1 MFAET
6 VSVQIKTKNFEV
18 FSKQKKLD
26 FETDSTIEIYKIA
39 KILLAELKMNYFIR
53 LVGVRVDNLVEKE
66 SMQTSLFMQNTE
78 TKQNKLDKVVDMLKE
93 KYGYNLVTRASKI
106 NVDDIL
112 NCRSNKEE

>member
-1 MFAET
+1 M
-6 VSVQIKTKNFEV
+6 
-18 FSKQKKLD
+18 
-26 FETDSTIEIYKIA
+26 
-39 KILLAELKMNYFIR
+39 LAELKMNYFIR

-112 NCRSNKEE
+112 NCRTNKDE